1 MEVEQKT
8 GSQRKPKGYQKTGYL
23 HSDFRLF
30 YLKDQT
36 GRTFDFH
43 YHDFHKLL
51 IFLDGNVSYTIEG
64 RYFELMSGDILL
76 VPAGQIHRPILQEPG
91 SGQQQRMYERIVI
104 YISPHLKVLEG
115 KEDLLVC
122 FEKARQKNY
131 NLIRPDHALPFTREF
146 SWLNRKLIRSFTDQ
160 EYEAALYQRI
170 QLLEYLILLNR
181 TLLFQEEPVVRP
193 CIYNQR
199 ILDIM
204 HFINSHL
211 TGELDIETIAREFY
225 LTRFHLMHL
234 FKEETGITI
243 GRYITEKR
251 LYTAKNLM
259 DQGASVTDACY
270 QSGFR
275 NYSAFYR
282 AFTRQYQVS
291 PGSFRK
297 R

>member
-1 MEVEQKT
+1 MEVEQRT
-8 GSQRKPKGYQKTGYL
+8 GSQRKPKGYRKTGYL

-64 RYFELMSGDILL
+64 RYFELMPGDILL
-76 VPAGQIHRPILQEPG
+76 VPAGQIHRPILQEPD
-91 SGQQQRMYERIVI
+91 SGQQRMYERIVI
-104 YISPHLKVLEG
+104 YISPNLKVSEG
-115 KEDLLVC
+115 QEELLVC

-131 NLIRPDHALPFTREF
+131 NLIRPDQALPFTREF

-160 EYEAALYQRI
+160 EYGAALYQRI

-211 TGELDIETIAREFY
+211 TGELDIETIAGEFY

-243 GRYITEKR
+243 GKYITEKR